1 MSDKMVM
8 KRNQNLCKMKKR
20 NTMSEIF
27 NFINEKMKV
36 LLVISENSMEIDG
49 IKVCPLNQQEI
60 ANQVPCGKPKVN
72 QIIREL
78 TEEGYVETLIRM
90 WKNCLIR
97 LFHRCTRI
105 NFKSLY
111 SEWIMLM
118 QIIELRY

>member
-1 MSDKMVM
+1 MVK
-8 KRNQNLCKMKKR
+8 KRNQNICKNKR
-20 NTMSEIF
+20 VTMSEMY

-78 TEEGYVETLIRM
+78 TEEGYVETMRT
-90 WKNCLIR
+90 KGR
-97 LFHRCTRI
+97 
-105 NFKSLY
+105 Y
-111 SEWIMLM
+111 MLTEKAE
-118 QIIELRY
+118 ILVKGLLDN

>member
-1 MSDKMVM
+1 M
-8 KRNQNLCKMKKR
+8 QNEKED
-20 NTMSEIF
+20 TMSEIF

-78 TEEGYVETLIRM
+78 TKEGYVETMRIKGRYILTGKAEVLI
-90 WKNCLIR
+90 KGLLDN
-97 LFHRCTRI
+97 
-105 NFKSLY
+105 
-111 SEWIMLM
+111 
-118 QIIELRY
+118 

>member
-8 KRNQNLCKMKKR
+8 KRNQNLYKMKKR

-78 TEEGYVETLIRM
+78 TEEGYVETMRT
-90 WKNCLIR
+90 KG
-97 LFHRCTRI
+97 
-105 NFKSLY
+105 
-111 SEWIMLM
+111 
-118 QIIELRY
+118 RYVLTEKAEILVKGLLDN